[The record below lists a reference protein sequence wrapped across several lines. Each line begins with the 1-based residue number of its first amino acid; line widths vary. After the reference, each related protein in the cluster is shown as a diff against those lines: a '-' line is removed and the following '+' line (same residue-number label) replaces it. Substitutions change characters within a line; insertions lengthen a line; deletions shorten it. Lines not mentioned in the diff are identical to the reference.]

1 MWSNNWT
8 KCPASGKFLNT
19 MNEIY
24 EQTNQFMGMP
34 LLGDGDP
41 NSDQVFQVFLMD
53 VKDPSNYAK
62 AYANLMSSGEQCPS
76 SWALVAMGPVINV
89 ERYGTHFAYCGYKTI
104 DSYLDDYMDNATP
117 TKEYLKFVN
126 EVSDIRTL
134 KALNMSSV
142 IKDWLPNQ

>member
-1 MWSNNWT
+1 
-8 KCPASGKFLNT
+8 
-19 MNEIY
+19 
-24 EQTNQFMGMP
+24 
-34 LLGDGDP
+34 
-41 NSDQVFQVFLMD
+41 
-53 VKDPSNYAK
+53 
-62 AYANLMSSGEQCPS
+62 
-76 SWALVAMGPVINV
+76 MGPGQDI
-89 ERYGTHFAYCGYKTI
+89 EKYGTHFAYCGYKTI